1 VKILISGED
10 SAKLY
15 KRELELLNVWRGEG
29 KSIRVLDAAKQKEPE
44 LLEALGSQ
52 SMFAPSQVWHMKHWE
67 KLRSPKLQT
76 SLLELLDAA
85 PDDVLMT
92 IPQDMSAAQK
102 KKIPAGW
109 KMESFPLPA
118 AIFKFLESIKAKPYK
133 VVHELF
139 RQTLATG
146 NEWGLHTLLTR
157 QFRYMLQAK
166 VGAPVAGP
174 PFIVAKVKGQA
185 QHFTEQ
191 ELLDALKFLF
201 ELERNIK
208 QGRTKLP
215 WSTSI
220 DILLGRLYYEGH

>member
-1 VKILISGED
+1 MKILLHGED
-10 SAKLY
+10 TSKLY
-15 KRELELLNVWRGEG
+15 ARELALLNAWRQEG
-29 KSIRVLDAAKQKEPE
+29 KGIRLLDCAKQKEPE
-44 LLEALGSQ
+44 LLEILGSQ

-76 SLLELLDAA
+76 LLLEMLNQT

-92 IPQDMSAAQK
+92 VPHEMSAAQK

-109 KMESFPLPA
+109 KLENFPMPV
-118 AIFKFLESIKAKPYK
+118 AIFKFLESIKAKPYNT
-133 VVHELF
+133 VHDLF

-146 NEWGLHTLLTR
+146 NEWGLHTLLSR
-157 QFRYMLQAK
+157 QFRYLLQAK
-166 VGAPVAGP
+166 VGAPIAGP

-185 QHFTEQ
+185 QYFSEQ

-201 ELERNIK
+201 ELERAIK
-208 QGRTKLP
+208 QGRTKHP

-220 DILLGRLYYEGH
+220 DILLGRLYDEGH